1 MKRILLPT
9 DFSDHAQNAMAY
21 ATELY
26 KHEECMFYVLNVFRV
41 YGYST
46 INIMYPE
53 PGNPAYDAAF
63 NESRKNINDTIR
75 RLVFAKNPKH
85 SFEGLSKNNFLLDAI
100 NHLVEEKGIDM
111 IVMGTKG
118 VKNARGI
125 HYGSNA
131 VTVMEKVTACP
142 VIAIPLQ
149 AEFMGYRE
157 IIFPASYEIAY
168 KKSETRLLLTLAREF
183 NSNICILH
191 IKENEELTENQV
203 ENRRLLEEDLTDTKY
218 TFHSLTNIE
227 PAVGISC
234 FAESRNADL
243 IALINRKH
251 GFWYRIKE
259 KSVVKGVS
267 FYSRTPILVTHVQ
280 NRPEQP

>member
-26 KHEECMFYVLNVFRV
+26 KHEECMFYVLNVFKV

-46 INIMYPE
+46 TNIMYPE

-63 NESRKNINDTIR
+63 NESRKNIKDTVR
-75 RLVFAKNPKH
+75 RLIFAKNPKH

-118 VKNARGI
+118 AKNARGI
-125 HYGSNA
+125 NYGSNA

-142 VIAIPLQ
+142 VLAIPSR

-157 IIFPASYEIAY
+157 IIFPTSYEVPY
-168 KKSETRLLLTLAREF
+168 KKSEISPLLSMAKEF
-183 NSNICILH
+183 KPMIRILH
-191 IKENEELTENQV
+191 IKENEQLTENQI
-203 ENRRLLEEDLTDTKY
+203 ENRRLLEENLDGSKY
-218 TFHSLTNIE
+218 SFHSLTNID

-234 FAESRNADL
+234 FTESRNADL
-243 IALINRKH
+243 IALVNRKH
-251 GFWYRIKE
+251 GFLYRLTE
-259 KSVVKGVS
+259 KPVVKGIS
-267 FYSRTPILVTHVQ
+267 FYTSTPIMVMHVQ
-280 NRPEQP
+280 NRS